1 MDVRPKG
8 ASGEERQSE
17 TARTYE
23 IPWPRSRGLVE
34 DGRPCERAHGP
45 RLDRRKGLEMSKRRK
60 NQFREALDAKRE
72 ALASAAKQRKQEPE
86 PEWEPVIH
94 DTSNAVPKPAGWD
107 DPTPGNPYT
116 DSYRAMERE
125 RVEREVRE
133 NRKRDR
139 AEVEHLNSP
148 EVRGITGV

>member
-1 MDVRPKG
+1 
-8 ASGEERQSE
+8 
-17 TARTYE
+17 
-23 IPWPRSRGLVE
+23 
-34 DGRPCERAHGP
+34 
-45 RLDRRKGLEMSKRRK
+45 MSKRRK
-60 NQFREALDAKRE
+60 NQFKEALDAKRE
-72 ALASAAKQRKQEPE
+72 ALASAAKQPKQEPE

-94 DTSNAVPKPAGWD
+94 DTSNAVPKLAGWD
-107 DPTPGNPYT
+107 DPTPGNLYT

>member
-1 MDVRPKG
+1 
-8 ASGEERQSE
+8 
-17 TARTYE
+17 
-23 IPWPRSRGLVE
+23 
-34 DGRPCERAHGP
+34 
-45 RLDRRKGLEMSKRRK
+45 LDRRKVEVEMSKRHK
-60 NQFREALDAKRE
+60 NRFKQALDAKRE
-72 ALASAAKQRKQEPE
+72 ALASAAKQPKQEPE
-86 PEWEPVIH
+86 PEWELVIH

-125 RVEREVRE
+125 RVEREVGE